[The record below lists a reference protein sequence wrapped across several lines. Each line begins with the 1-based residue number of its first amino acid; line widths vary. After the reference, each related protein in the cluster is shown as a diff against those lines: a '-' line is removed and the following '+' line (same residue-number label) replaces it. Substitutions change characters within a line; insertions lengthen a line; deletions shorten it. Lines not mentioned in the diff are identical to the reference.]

1 MNIASLRKVS
11 FVFVADEAFALKPF
25 MLRPF
30 PRRNDNLHKLT
41 IFNYRLSRAKQV
53 IENTFGVLA
62 SQFRIFRRS
71 IIGKTGNIKN
81 ITKAT
86 VILHNFLMR
95 KSARNVYYPP
105 DYVDQKTSQEF
116 SPRSWRNEAP
126 EIQGL
131 INLRVQ
137 GSNNS
142 TRAAKEVW
150 NNSKDCFNS

>member
-1 MNIASLRKVS
+1 MNIVSLRKVS

-30 PRRNDNLHKLT
+30 SRRNDNLYKLT

-81 ITKAT
+81 VTKAA

-95 KSARNVYYPP
+95 KSARNVYCPP
-105 DYVDQKTSQEF
+105 DYVDQKKKRHRGSLL
-116 SPRSWRNEAP
+116 EAGVMKP
-126 EIQGL
+126 L
-131 INLRVQ
+131 KFR
-137 GSNNS
+137 
-142 TRAAKEVW
+142 
-150 NNSKDCFNS
+150 D

>member
-1 MNIASLRKVS
+1 MNIVSLRKVS

-30 PRRNDNLHKLT
+30 PRRNDNLYKLT

-71 IIGKTGNIKN
+71 IIGKTGNIKK
-81 ITKAT
+81 ITKAA

-95 KSARNVYYPP
+95 KSARNVYCPP
-105 DYVDQKTSQEF
+105 DYVDQKKKRHRGSLL
-116 SPRSWRNEAP
+116 EAGVMKP
-126 EIQGL
+126 L
-131 INLRVQ
+131 KFR
-137 GSNNS
+137 
-142 TRAAKEVW
+142 
-150 NNSKDCFNS
+150 D